1 MRTVLWVQY
10 DPHRELVMKRLP
22 LLLLALAFAVGAE
35 GPNEDAAAKDLKRM
49 EGDWVVVSME
59 VDGLKVPDEDAMAYF
74 RTVKGDEYT
83 VSRYRRVAGKGTI
96 RLDATK
102 KPRAIDARPAGD
114 GEAKS
119 LLGIY
124 EFDGNKLKLCF
135 ARPGAERPTEFAS
148 KEGSGHNLTI
158 WQREKQ

>member
-1 MRTVLWVQY
+1 
-10 DPHRELVMKRLP
+10 MKRLP
-22 LLLLALAFAVGAE
+22 FLLLAMAFAAGAE

-49 EGDWVVVSME
+49 EGDWGAISME
-59 VDGLKVPDEDAMAYF
+59 VDGTKVPDEDAMAYF

-83 VSRYRRVAGKGTI
+83 VSRYRKALGKGTI

-102 KPRAIDARPAGD
+102 KPRAIDARPAGA
-114 GEAKS
+114 GEGKS

-135 ARPGAERPTEFAS
+135 ARPGAERPTEFVS
-148 KEGSGHNLTI
+148 KEGSGHTLTI
-158 WQREKQ
+158 WQREKE

>member
-1 MRTVLWVQY
+1 
-10 DPHRELVMKRLP
+10 MKRLP
-22 LLLLALAFAVGAE
+22 FLLLILAFAAGAE

-59 VDGLKVPDEDAMAYF
+59 VDGLKVPDEDAMAFF
-74 RTVKGDEYT
+74 RTVKGDSYT
-83 VSRYRRVAGKGTI
+83 VSRYRKVAGKGTI

-102 KPRAIDARPAGD
+102 KPRAIDARPAGAE
-114 GEAKS
+114 GKS

-124 EFDGNKLKLCF
+124 QFDGNKLKLCF
-135 ARPGAERPTEFAS
+135 ARPGADRPTEFVS